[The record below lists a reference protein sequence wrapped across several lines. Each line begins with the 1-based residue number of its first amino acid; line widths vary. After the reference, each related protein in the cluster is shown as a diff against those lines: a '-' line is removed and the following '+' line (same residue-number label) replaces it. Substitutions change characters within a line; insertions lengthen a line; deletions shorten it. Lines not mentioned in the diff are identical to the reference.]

1 MKPIHKFNNGRGA
14 TICNQCS
21 VIITTGLTDDLY
33 CKECNKYRKE
43 LLQEIMKEDEA
54 LGLYIEQMEKEEL
67 KQDCECTDE
76 CLGYLTKECK
86 RIEEPEQHVEFIND
100 NIEQF
105 DKAIK
110 SFKQETLEEA
120 SDNAW
125 LNYEHVE
132 GNLYS
137 TSFKNGFK
145 LGAKWEQEQ
154 DKKTHTALETAIS
167 LLKQTTEYEV
177 LH

>member
-14 TICNQCS
+14 TTCNQCS

-33 CKECNKYRKE
+33 CKECKDHRKK
-43 LLQEIMKEDEA
+43 LLIEIMKEDED

-67 KQDCECTDE
+67 KQ
-76 CLGYLTKECK
+76 
-86 RIEEPEQHVEFIND
+86 
-100 NIEQF
+100 
-105 DKAIK
+105 
-110 SFKQETLEEA
+110 ETLEEA
-120 SDNAW
+120 SHNAW
-125 LNYEHVE
+125 LTYEHVE

-154 DKKTHTALETAIS
+154 DKNKYIALKTAIS

-177 LH
+177 LDSWKEKVKELEQLINKI

>member
-14 TICNQCS
+14 TTCNQCS

-33 CKECNKYRKE
+33 CKECKDHRKK
-43 LLQEIMKEDEA
+43 LLIEIMKEDED

-67 KQDCECTDE
+67 KQ
-76 CLGYLTKECK
+76 
-86 RIEEPEQHVEFIND
+86 
-100 NIEQF
+100 
-105 DKAIK
+105 
-110 SFKQETLEEA
+110 ETLEEA
-120 SDNAW
+120 SHNAW
-125 LNYEHVE
+125 LTYEHVE

-154 DKKTHTALETAIS
+154 DKNKYSEEDIKIMYRSLWVGNCFDFDTSYEMETNFEHDFN
-167 LLKQTTEYEV
+167 LWFEQFKKK
-177 LH
+177 

>member
-14 TICNQCS
+14 TLCNQCS

-33 CKECNKYRKE
+33 CEECKDHRKK
-43 LLQEIMKEDEA
+43 LLIEIMKEDED
-54 LGLYIEQMEKEEL
+54 LGLYIEQMEKEE
-67 KQDCECTDE
+67 
-76 CLGYLTKECK
+76 
-86 RIEEPEQHVEFIND
+86 
-100 NIEQF
+100 
-105 DKAIK
+105 
-110 SFKQETLEEA
+110 SKQETLEEA

-137 TSFKNGFK
+137 TSFKNGFE
-145 LGAKWEQEQ
+145 LGAKWYQEQ
-154 DKKTHTALETAIS
+154 NKKTHTALETSIL

-177 LH
+177 LDSWKQKVKELEQLIK

>member
-14 TICNQCS
+14 TTCNQCS

-33 CKECNKYRKE
+33 CKECKDHRKK
-43 LLQEIMKEDEA
+43 LLIEIMKEDED

-67 KQDCECTDE
+67 KQ
-76 CLGYLTKECK
+76 
-86 RIEEPEQHVEFIND
+86 
-100 NIEQF
+100 
-105 DKAIK
+105 
-110 SFKQETLEEA
+110 ETLEEA
-120 SDNAW
+120 SHNAW
-125 LNYEHVE
+125 LTYEHVE
-132 GNLYS
+132 GHLYS

-154 DKKTHTALETAIS
+154 DKNKYIALKTAIS

-177 LH
+177 LDSWKEKVKELEQLINKI